1 MKYKAMVYHLGLTE
15 ESIEEAQFA
24 LLPGDPGR
32 VAKLARAMDS
42 ECMEIGNHRGFKTY
56 LCKVFGDSVLV
67 TSTGIG
73 GSSTAIAVE
82 ELALLGIHTF
92 IRVGTTGAIQD
103 DIEPGDVIITTASVR
118 LDGTSRSYAPIE
130 YPAVSDP
137 DVLFALQE
145 AAKRQDVRAF
155 SGITASTDSFYP
167 GQERTDTHSGYVIN
181 SLKGSLDEW
190 KALNVLNFEME
201 SSTLFTMCSA
211 IGLRAGCVAGVAV
224 NRASSE
230 RIKPEHL
237 GLAEERVVRV
247 AVESVKTLLKKWHWK
262 E

>member
-1 MKYKAMVYHLGLTE
+1 MVYHLGLTD

-42 ECMEIGNHRGFKTY
+42 ESMEIGNHREFKTY

-73 GSSTAIAVE
+73 GPSTAIAVE
-82 ELALLGIHTF
+82 ELALLGVHTF

-103 DIEPGDVIITTASVR
+103 NIEPGDVILTTAAVR
-118 LDGTSRSYAPIE
+118 LDGTSCNYAPLA

-137 DVLFALQE
+137 EVLFALQE
-145 AAKRQDVRAF
+145 AAKRQDVMAF
-155 SGITASTDSFYP
+155 LGITASTDSFYP
-167 GQERTDTHSGYVIN
+167 GQERSGTHSGYVLN

-190 KALNVLNFEME
+190 KKLNVLNFEME
-201 SSTLFTMCSA
+201 SAALFTVCSA
-211 IGLRAGCVAGVAV
+211 LGLRAGCVSGVAV
-224 NRASSE
+224 NRAFSE
-230 RIKPEHL
+230 RVKPEYL
-237 GLAEERVVRV
+237 ELAEERVVRV
-247 AVESVKTLLKKWHWK
+247 AVDSIKSLLKKWHWK